1 MAVKKKI
8 EEKQG
13 KDNYPWGQQML
24 IFNGQVLKDESTLD
38 ENKVSE
44 DGFLVVMFGKVGLL
58 CYISHWNLFS
68 YPSHFFLKYL
78 TKSLV

>member
-1 MAVKKKI
+1 MAVKKNI

-13 KDNYPWGQQML
+13 KDSYPWGQQLL

-44 DGFLVVMFGKVGLL
+44 DGFLVVMLSKVVFYYYYVL
-58 CYISHWNLFS
+58 CITFS
-68 YPSHFFLKYL
+68 VRYHVFD
-78 TKSLV
+78 